1 MDDTLRRIRA
11 ENGIIRI
18 GKMGEIPP
26 AIVEIP
32 IGKIQWGAGRVE
44 IKFHRAGDTGAYLAE
59 HVEIDGSNALWYL
72 SEADLCRKGAGEAQ
86 VVWYAEDGHRLK
98 SDIYRVIVDRALEY
112 DAGEPDVWTGVC
124 DRVAGYAGQAE
135 RAAESADTSAKSA
148 QAFAADAAG
157 SAGQASEEC
166 ARAGQAAQEAD
177 QAAVAAAEKA
187 RLAEAAA
194 EQAGQ
199 AAQAAEQSKAE
210 AENAGTAAENA
221 KTAAQTATEHAET
234 AERSA
239 AASLRRMEEQA
250 GTAAEKLNEAA
261 EAVRKN
267 AEVAEKA
274 AADAGKSAE
283 KAIAAQL
290 SAENAKTDAA
300 ESAKGA
306 KDAMAGAEK
315 AAAQANANAE
325 AVAAGQAAQDQKI
338 EALEKAGINDGC
350 ISAETPWS
358 SKKII
363 DMLCPALEETGN
375 PVTCY
380 PVAGYP
386 LGVVASWEPTQAGEG
401 EPYPA
406 GGGKNLIPYPSNIGY
421 SFPMTRNGLTIT
433 SNPDGSYTVN
443 GTATANTYFAVC
455 YLSGGEFDN
464 IGTVTLSGCPKG
476 GNTAGTNGYYL
487 ALYTGAG
494 GIWKSDVGSGG
505 SIDFGA
511 LGAGARIEITVT
523 SGYTANN
530 LKFWPQLEKGSTAT
544 AYAPYENIRPISG
557 RDAVKVERC
566 GENLLPFGERIE
578 DVYAQQIMASSDLLL
593 LSKACAGQKL
603 TLTLSVE
610 VQNIVFEDV
619 DEEWRKRI
627 GFECHGHLT
636 DGSEVYIL
644 QCWLSEGKDNLT
656 SNGKKTRTI
665 TETIPEL
672 VDGNITFYAQ
682 NIKSGSYVAYDFGIY
697 VGTTA
702 QTIYTPYRGDMLNL
716 ALPRTVYGGTVDAV
730 TGEGEHKWGLIT
742 FDGSEAWTIG
752 GLAADKRDWYYASPK
767 IVDAINEIPKS
778 GNEICSH
785 YPHYDVSNNNTGK
798 GCALVWGAFRVR
810 WGDIIPENTDAW
822 KSYLAAQA
830 AAGTPVQIA
839 YKLAEPVPFQATGNG
854 PIMPIPGETNTVIT
868 DADTVTITG
877 RADPAHAIAELQA
890 QLATATQQLVETQA
904 AMLDTTAMAVDYIY
918 QQDLEDIGL
927 EEVDDSD
934 NQTDTG
940 AADVPGV

>member
-148 QAFAADAAG
+148 QAFAAAAAE
-157 SAGQASEEC
+157 SAGHASEEC

-177 QAAVAAAEKA
+177 QAAVAAAGKA

-290 SAENAKTDAA
+290 SAENAETDAA

-315 AAAQANANAE
+315 AAAQANANTE

-380 PVAGYP
+380 PVAGYS
-386 LGVVASWEPTQAGEG
+386 LGVVASWAPTQAGEG

-406 GGGKNLIPYPSNIGY
+406 GGGPNLLDISRCTATVGKPY
-421 SFPMTRNGLTIT
+421 GLTIT
-433 SNPDGSYTVN
+433 IDGDIIKCSGVPSEEVTSTNQYS
-443 GTATANTYFAVC
+443 FAVASSPQEELRGKG
-455 YLSGGEFDN
+455 YKVTAWPIKGKVSNAWGLRTADESSLAIAAELS
-464 IGTVTLSGCPKG
+464 P
-476 GNTAGTNGYYL
+476 
-487 ALYTGAG
+487 GADTD
-494 GIWKSDVGSGG
+494 I
-505 SIDFGA
+505 
-511 LGAGARIEITVT
+511 
-523 SGYTANN
+523 
-530 LKFWPQLEKGSTAT
+530 QLRLMVSKDTPT

-557 RDAVKVERC
+557 RDVVKVERC
-566 GENLLPFGERIE
+566 GENLLDMAVVAENKDCTVDGSTIHVVDTSGWGASYILLARKYPAGTYTI
-578 DVYAQQIMASSDLLL
+578 QIDADTARHGRFLLRGYD
-593 LSKACAGQKL
+593 ANG
-603 TLTLSVE
+603 
-610 VQNIVFEDV
+610 NIVDA
-619 DEEWRKRI
+619 
-627 GFECHGHLT
+627 
-636 DGSEVYIL
+636 SIL
-644 QCWLSEGKDNLT
+644 PYTVGYDTAYNAYYKSTLLYPYKPSGTHK
-656 SNGKKTRTI
+656 
-665 TETIPEL
+665 
-672 VDGNITFYAQ
+672 VITFTVQGAAYFQVGLAAGISPDETSADLK
-682 NIKSGSYVAYDFGIY
+682 NFALVPGSTPPTV
-697 VGTTA
+697 
-702 QTIYTPYRGDMLNL
+702 YTPYRGDTLAL
-716 ALPRTVYGGTVDAV
+716 ALPSTIYGGTVDAV
-730 TGEGEHKWGLIT
+730 TGDGEHKWGLVT

-752 GLAADKRDWYYASPK
+752 GLAADKRDWYYVSPK
-767 IVDAINEIPKS
+767 IVDAINDSPKS

-785 YPHYDVSNNNTGK
+785 YPHYDVENNNTGK
-798 GCALVWGAFRVR
+798 GCALVWSAFRVR
-810 WGDIIPENTDAW
+810 WGDIIPESTDAW
-822 KSYLAAQA
+822 KSYLAAQY

-839 YKLAEPVPFQATGNG
+839 YKLVTPTPIHATGAQPVPALAGC
-854 PIMPIPGETNTVIT
+854 NTVLT
-868 DADTVTITG
+868 DADSATVTG
-877 RADPAHAIAELQA
+877 RADPAHAIAALQA

-904 AMLDTTAMAVDYIY
+904 AVVDYIY
-918 QQDLEDIGL
+918 EQDLAEIGL